1 MDRRRANRDI
11 RSGLLIAGLA
21 ALVFGL
27 TFLSAILYVA

>member
-21 ALVFGL
+21 VLVFGV